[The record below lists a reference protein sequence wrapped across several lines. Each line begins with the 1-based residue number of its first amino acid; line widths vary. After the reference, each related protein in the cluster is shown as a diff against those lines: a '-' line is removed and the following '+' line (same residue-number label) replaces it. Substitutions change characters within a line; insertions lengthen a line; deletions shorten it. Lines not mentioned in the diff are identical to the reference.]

1 MRATHVSRLLI
12 VRSCLPYFVGFE
24 MSYVQRSVTNLFKI
38 FVKMTKNV
46 WIFPGQGSQ
55 AVGMGLDLAE
65 VGKTKFDKAEQ
76 ILGWSILEKSQTDIA
91 ELAKTQFTQPCLYVV
106 SAILADV
113 LKDKGAKPDAVTGH
127 SLGEY
132 SALYCAGVVDF
143 ATGLELVKQR
153 SLLMSEAS
161 GGAMTALIGFDRIQL
176 EMAIAQT
183 ADVIMAN
190 DNSAEQV
197 VISGTESAVKSI
209 CEQVKSKR
217 AIHLAVSGAF
227 HSPLMLGAANKFAE
241 VLKATIFNDANIP
254 VISNVEPNDAT
265 TSGQVLRDRLTQQM
279 TSPVR
284 WREICLYLADQGYAQ
299 AIEVG
304 SGKVLTGLV
313 KRSAPN
319 LALVN
324 VSTLEQA
331 ITF

>member
-1 MRATHVSRLLI
+1 
-12 VRSCLPYFVGFE
+12 
-24 MSYVQRSVTNLFKI
+24 
-38 FVKMTKNV
+38 MTKNV

-65 VGKTKFDKAEQ
+65 VGKDKFDKAEQ
-76 ILGWSILEKSQTDIA
+76 ILGWSILEKSQTDVA
-91 ELAKTQFTQPCLYVV
+91 ELAKTQFTQPCLYVI

-113 LKDKGAKPDAVTGH
+113 LKAKGAKPDAVTGH

-132 SALYCAGVVDF
+132 SALYCAGVIDF

-153 SLLMSEAS
+153 SQLMSAAS
-161 GGAMTALIGFDRIQL
+161 GGAMMALIGFDRTVL
-176 EMAIAQT
+176 ETAIAKT
-183 ADVIMAN
+183 ENVILAN
-190 DNSAEQV
+190 DNSKDQV

-209 CEQVKSKR
+209 CEQVKTKR
-217 AIHLAVSGAF
+217 AIPLAVSGAF
-227 HSPLMLGAANKFAE
+227 HSPLMADAAAKFAAILE
-241 VLKATIFNDANIP
+241 QTIFNEAEIS

-265 TSGQVLRDRLTQQM
+265 TSGQVLRDRLIQQM

-284 WREICLYLADQGYAQ
+284 WREICLYLADQGYEQ

-313 KRSAPN
+313 RRNAPS
-319 LALVN
+319 LSLVN

-331 ITF
+331 ISL

>member
-1 MRATHVSRLLI
+1 
-12 VRSCLPYFVGFE
+12 
-24 MSYVQRSVTNLFKI
+24 
-38 FVKMTKNV
+38 MTKNV
-46 WIFPGQGSQ
+46 WVFPGQGSQ

-65 VGKTKFDKAEQ
+65 IGKDKFDKAEN
-76 ILGWSILEKSQTDIA
+76 ILGWSILDKSQTDA
-91 ELAKTQFTQPCLYVV
+91 TELAKTEFTQPCLYVI

-113 LKDKGAKPDAVTGH
+113 LKAKGAKPDAVTGH

-161 GGAMTALIGFDRIQL
+161 GGAMTALLGFDRHQL
-176 EMAIAQT
+176 EAAIAET
-183 ADVIMAN
+183 ADVILAN
-190 DNSAEQV
+190 DNSNDQV
-197 VISGTESAVKSI
+197 VISGTEAAIKSI
-209 CEQVKSKR
+209 CEQVKSRR
-217 AIHLAVSGAF
+217 AIPLKVSGAF
-227 HSPLMLGAANKFAE
+227 HSPLMSEAATQFAVALE
-241 VLKATIFNDANIP
+241 KIIFNDAEIP
-254 VISNVEPNDAT
+254 VISNVAPDDAT
-265 TSGQVLRDRLTQQM
+265 TSGQVIREHLAQQM

-284 WREICLYLADQGYAQ
+284 WREICLYLASQGYEK

-313 KRSAPN
+313 KKSAPS

-331 ITF
+331 IAF

>member
-1 MRATHVSRLLI
+1 M
-12 VRSCLPYFVGFE
+12 P
-24 MSYVQRSVTNLFKI
+24 YVQRSGTNLFKI
-38 FVKMTKNV
+38 NIKMTKNV

-55 AVGMGLDLAE
+55 VVGMGLDLAE
-65 VGKTKFDKAEQ
+65 VGKNKFDKAEQ
-76 ILGWSILEKSQTDIA
+76 ILGWSILEKSQTDVT
-91 ELAKTQFTQPCLYVV
+91 ELAKTEFTQPCLYVV

-113 LKDKGAKPDAVTGH
+113 LKDKGAEPDAVTGH

-161 GGAMTALIGFDRIQL
+161 GGAMTALIGFNRTQL

-183 ADVIMAN
+183 PDVIMAN

-227 HSPLMLGAANKFAE
+227 HSPLMSGAATKFAE
-241 VLKATIFNDANIP
+241 VLKATIFNDAKIP

-284 WREICLYLADQGYAQ
+284 WREICLYLAAQGYAQ

-331 ITF
+331 IAF

>member
-1 MRATHVSRLLI
+1 
-12 VRSCLPYFVGFE
+12 
-24 MSYVQRSVTNLFKI
+24 
-38 FVKMTKNV
+38 MTKNV

-65 VGKTKFDKAEQ
+65 IGKDKFDKAEK
-76 ILGWSILEKSQTDIA
+76 ILGWSILDKSQTDA
-91 ELAKTQFTQPCLYVV
+91 TELAKTEFTQPCLYVI

-113 LKDKGAKPDAVTGH
+113 LKAKGAKPDAVTGH

-143 ATGLELVKQR
+143 ATGLELVRHR

-161 GGAMTALIGFDRIQL
+161 GGAMTALLGFDRHQL
-176 EMAIAQT
+176 EAAIAQT
-183 ADVIMAN
+183 ADVILAN
-190 DNSAEQV
+190 DNSNDQV
-197 VISGTESAVKSI
+197 VISGTEAAIKSI
-209 CEQVKSKR
+209 CEQVKSRR
-217 AIHLAVSGAF
+217 AIPLKVSGAF
-227 HSPLMLGAANKFAE
+227 HSPLMAEAATQFAVTLE
-241 VLKATIFNDANIP
+241 KIIFNDAEIP
-254 VISNVEPNDAT
+254 VISNVAPDDAT
-265 TSGQVLRDRLTQQM
+265 TSGQVIREHLSQQM

-284 WREICLYLADQGYAQ
+284 WREICLYLAAQGYEK

-313 KRSAPN
+313 RKSAPS

-331 ITF
+331 IAF

>member
-1 MRATHVSRLLI
+1 
-12 VRSCLPYFVGFE
+12 
-24 MSYVQRSVTNLFKI
+24 
-38 FVKMTKNV
+38 MTKDV

-65 VGKTKFDKAEQ
+65 VGKDKFAKADQ
-76 ILGWSILEKSQTDIA
+76 ILGWSILEKSQTDA
-91 ELAKTQFTQPCLYVV
+91 TELAKTQFTQPCLYVI

-113 LKDKGAKPDAVTGH
+113 LKAKGAKPNAVTGH

-143 ATGLELVKQR
+143 ATGLELVKLR

-161 GGAMTALIGFDRIQL
+161 GGAMTALIGFDRTAL
-176 EMAIAQT
+176 EAAIAQT
-183 ADVIMAN
+183 ENVILAN
-190 DNSAEQV
+190 DNSADQV
-197 VISGTESAVKSI
+197 VISGTEAAVKSI

-217 AIHLAVSGAF
+217 AIPLAVSGAF
-227 HSPLMLGAANKFAE
+227 HSPLMAGAAAKFAS
-241 VLKATIFNDANIP
+241 VLEQTIFNDATVP

-265 TSGQVLRDRLTQQM
+265 TSGQTLRDRLTQQM

-284 WREICLYLADQGYAQ
+284 WREICLYLAAQGYER

-313 KRSAPN
+313 KRSAPS
-319 LALVN
+319 LSLVN
-324 VSTLEQA
+324 ISTLEQA
-331 ITF
+331 IAL

>member
-1 MRATHVSRLLI
+1 
-12 VRSCLPYFVGFE
+12 
-24 MSYVQRSVTNLFKI
+24 
-38 FVKMTKNV
+38 MTKNV
-46 WIFPGQGSQ
+46 WMFPGQGSQ
-55 AVGMGLDLAE
+55 AVDMGLDLSE
-65 VGKTKFDKAEQ
+65 VGKDKFAKAEQ
-76 ILGWSILEKSQTDIA
+76 ILGWSILEKSQTDA
-91 ELAKTQFTQPCLYVV
+91 TELAKTQFTQPCLYVV
-106 SAILADV
+106 SAILGDI
-113 LKDKGAKPDAVTGH
+113 LKEKGAKPDAVTGH

-161 GGAMTALIGFDRIQL
+161 GGAMTALIGFDRPQL
-176 EMAIAQT
+176 EAAIAQT
-183 ADVIMAN
+183 ADVILAN
-190 DNSAEQV
+190 DNGADQV
-197 VISGTESAVKSI
+197 VISGTVAAVQSI
-209 CEQVKSKR
+209 CEQVKTKK
-217 AIHLAVSGAF
+217 AISLTVSGAF
-227 HSPLMLGAANKFAE
+227 HSPLMSEAAAKFTE
-241 VLKATIFNDANIP
+241 TLTATIFNDAEIP

-284 WREICLYLADQGYAQ
+284 WREICLYLAAQGYEQ

-313 KRSAPN
+313 KRSAPS

-331 ITF
+331 IAF

>member
-1 MRATHVSRLLI
+1 
-12 VRSCLPYFVGFE
+12 
-24 MSYVQRSVTNLFKI
+24 
-38 FVKMTKNV
+38 MTKNV

-65 VGKTKFDKAEQ
+65 VGRDKFAKAEQ
-76 ILGWSILEKSQTDIA
+76 ILGWSILEKSQTDA
-91 ELAKTQFTQPCLYVV
+91 TELAKTQFTQPCLYVT
-106 SAILADV
+106 SAILSDV
-113 LKDKGAKPDAVTGH
+113 LKEKGEKPSAVAGH

-153 SLLMSEAS
+153 SLLMAEAS
-161 GGAMTALIGFDRIQL
+161 GGAMTALISFDRDQL
-176 EMAIAQT
+176 EAAIAQT
-183 ADVIMAN
+183 ENVVLAN
-190 DNSAEQV
+190 DNSKDQV
-197 VISGTESAVKSI
+197 VISGTEAAVKSI
-209 CEQVKSKR
+209 CDQVKSKR
-217 AIHLAVSGAF
+217 AIPLAVSGAF
-227 HSPLMLGAANKFAE
+227 HSPLMAVASAKFAE
-241 VLKATIFNDANIP
+241 SLQRTVFNDADTP

-265 TSGQVLRDRLTQQM
+265 TSGQVLRDRLIKQM

-284 WREICLYLADQGYAQ
+284 WREISLYLAEQGYEQ

-324 VSTLEQA
+324 ISTLEQA
-331 ITF
+331 IAF

>member
-1 MRATHVSRLLI
+1 
-12 VRSCLPYFVGFE
+12 
-24 MSYVQRSVTNLFKI
+24 
-38 FVKMTKNV
+38 MTKNV

-65 VGKTKFDKAEQ
+65 VGKDKFDQADQ
-76 ILGWSILEKSQTDIA
+76 ILGWSILEKSQTDA
-91 ELAKTQFTQPCLYVV
+91 TELSKTQFTQPCLYVI
-106 SAILADV
+106 SAILADI
-113 LKDKGAKPDAVTGH
+113 LKSKDAKPDVVTGH

-143 ATGLELVKQR
+143 ATGLKLVQQR

-161 GGAMTALIGFDRIQL
+161 GGAMTALIGFDRPQL
-176 EMAIAQT
+176 ETAIAQT
-183 ADVIMAN
+183 ENVILAN
-190 DNSAEQV
+190 DNSADQV
-197 VISGTESAVKSI
+197 VISGTEAAVKSI
-209 CEQVKSKR
+209 VEQVKTKR
-217 AIHLAVSGAF
+217 AIPLAVSGAF
-227 HSPLMLGAANKFAE
+227 HSPLMADAAAQFAAI
-241 VLKATIFNDANIP
+241 VNSTTFNDAEVP

-265 TSGQVLRDRLTQQM
+265 TSGQVLRDRLSQQM

-284 WREICLYLADQGYAQ
+284 WREICLYLAAQGYEQ

-313 KRSAPN
+313 KRTAPS

-331 ITF
+331 IAF

>member
-1 MRATHVSRLLI
+1 
-12 VRSCLPYFVGFE
+12 
-24 MSYVQRSVTNLFKI
+24 
-38 FVKMTKNV
+38 MTKNV

-65 VGKTKFDKAEQ
+65 IGKDKFDKAEK
-76 ILGWSILEKSQTDIA
+76 ILGWSILDKSQTDA
-91 ELAKTQFTQPCLYVV
+91 TELAKTEFTQPCLYVI
-106 SAILADV
+106 SAILSDV
-113 LKDKGAKPDAVTGH
+113 LKAKGAKPDAVTGH

-161 GGAMTALIGFDRIQL
+161 GGAMTALLGFDRHQL
-176 EMAIAQT
+176 EAAIAQT
-183 ADVIMAN
+183 ADVILAN
-190 DNSAEQV
+190 DNSNDQV
-197 VISGTESAVKSI
+197 VISGTEAAIKSI
-209 CEQVKSKR
+209 CEQVKTRR
-217 AIHLAVSGAF
+217 AIPLKVSGAF
-227 HSPLMLGAANKFAE
+227 HSPLMAEAATQFALTLE
-241 VLKATIFNDANIP
+241 KTIFNDAEMP
-254 VISNVEPNDAT
+254 VISNVAPDDAT
-265 TSGQVLRDRLTQQM
+265 TSGQVIREHLAQQM

-284 WREICLYLADQGYAQ
+284 WREICLYLAAQGYEK

-313 KRSAPN
+313 RKSAPS

-331 ITF
+331 IAF